1 MNILILNWRD
11 IKNPNAGGAE
21 VLTHELA
28 KRWVVRGHKV
38 THVSARFSGCSPGET
53 IDGVTIVRLGTWW
66 SVHLLAAIY
75 YVRNLSA
82 SVDVILDEVHWF
94 PFFSILYGGKKT
106 VLLVCEVAN
115 GLFFHFFPY
124 PLALIGRIIEKFYLF
139 LYRSVPMLAIS
150 PSTKH
155 DLVGEGIDQSHITVL
170 PMGLSVPR
178 QFRKIPK
185 EKIPTLLFIAR
196 LTKAKGVEDAIEV
209 IRQMKKHVKD
219 VQLWIA
225 GTGNDAYVRE
235 IKNRIAAYGLA
246 GSVRLLGYVDEA
258 TKFDL
263 MRRAHLLIVPSVKE
277 GWGLTV
283 PEAGW
288 FGTPAVGYD
297 VGGLRDVIQHGNT
310 GVLTKPNASDMSS
323 QIRKLVGDHKRYL
336 RFCCQAQVL
345 AKTYSWDKT
354 ADRALSV
361 LSSL

>member
-1 MNILILNWRD
+1 MHILILNWRD
-11 IKNPNAGGAE
+11 TKNPNAGGAE
-21 VLTHELA
+21 VLTHEMA
-28 KRWVVRGHKV
+28 KRWVVNGHKV
-38 THVSARFSGCSPGET
+38 TEISARFPGCSPEET

-66 SVHLLAAIY
+66 SVHLLTAFY
-75 YVRNLSA
+75 YLRNLSA

-124 PLALIGRIIEKFYLF
+124 PLALIGRMIEKFYLF
-139 LYRSVPMLAIS
+139 LYRSVPTLAIS

-170 PMGLSVPR
+170 PMGLTVPKR
-178 QFRKIPK
+178 YRNLPK
-185 EKIPTLLFIAR
+185 DKKPTLLFIAR
-196 LTKAKGVEDAIEV
+196 LTKAKGVEDAIETLRFV
-209 IRQMKKHVKD
+209 RKKAD
-219 VQLWIA
+219 VHLWIA
-225 GTGNDAYVRE
+225 GSGSDGYVE
-235 IKNRIAAYGLA
+235 EVKEKIKAYGLVD
-246 GSVRLLGYVDEA
+246 SVQWWGYVDEQL
-258 TKFDL
+258 KFKL
-263 MRRAHLLIVPSVKE
+263 MQRAHLLIVPSVKE

-297 VGGLRDVIQHGNT
+297 VGGLRDVIQHEKT
-310 GVLTKPNASDMSS
+310 GLLTKPNASDMSS
-323 QIRKLVGDHKRYL
+323 QIVRLLRDKNRYL
-336 RFCCQAQVL
+336 RFCRQAQVL
-345 AKTYSWDKT
+345 AKTYSWGLT